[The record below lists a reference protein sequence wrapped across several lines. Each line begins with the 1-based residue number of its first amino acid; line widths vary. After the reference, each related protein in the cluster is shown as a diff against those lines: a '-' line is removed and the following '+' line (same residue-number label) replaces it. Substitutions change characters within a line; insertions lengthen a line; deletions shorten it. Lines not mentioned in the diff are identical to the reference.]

1 MQNLRLANDEM
12 TRLRDKDFKDLLF
25 NRKKLYLVLDL
36 DHTLLNSSR
45 LTDITEEEAYLTNQR
60 DSLPGIFLLR
70 FSMLSGLV
78 I

>member
-45 LTDITEEEAYLTNQR
+45 LTDITEEEAYLNNQR